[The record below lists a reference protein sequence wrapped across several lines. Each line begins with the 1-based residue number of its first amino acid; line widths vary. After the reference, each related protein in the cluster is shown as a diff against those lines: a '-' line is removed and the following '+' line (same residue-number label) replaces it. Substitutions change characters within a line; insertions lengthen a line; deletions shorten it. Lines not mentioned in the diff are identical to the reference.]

1 MKDRSCY
8 RHPWR
13 GLLVLCLCL
22 AVLPAWGQEITLTGL
37 YKIKEPEGRLLQPTK
52 DASALA
58 IRRGKQPVATVPGMA
73 LHSGDELETG
83 PSTAAQITLS
93 SGHQIIMMPG
103 TRLSLGRLY
112 LYIGEVLV
120 RARGIF
126 HIETS
131 FMTAG
136 VEGTEFLLRARDS
149 GNRVEVIVTEGAVTC
164 RSNAGIWAPVRVAAA
179 EQLQAQAP
187 QAAPAPGG
195 MEDGAVLF
203 RGPGNSE
210 VRKGPAR
217 GSELARI
224 QMIGRAVDASRR

>member
-1 MKDRSCY
+1 MRNRHSCW
-8 RHPWR
+8 HPWR
-13 GLLVLCLCL
+13 GLLALCLYFS
-22 AVLPAWGQEITLTGL
+22 VLPAWGHEVTLTGL
-37 YKIKEPEGRLLQPTK
+37 YKIKEPEGRLLQPTR
-52 DASALA
+52 DASAVV
-58 IRRGKQPVATVPGMA
+58 IRRGEQRVATVPGMA
-73 LHSGDELETG
+73 LRSGDELETG
-83 PSTAAQITLS
+83 PTTAAQITLS
-93 SGHQIIMMPG
+93 PGHQIIMMPG

-112 LYIGEVLV
+112 LYIGEILV

-136 VEGTEFLLRARDS
+136 VEGTEFLMRAGDS
-149 GNRVEVIVTEGAVTC
+149 GNRIEVIVTEGAVTC

-179 EQLQAQAP
+179 EQLQAQSA
-187 QAAPAPGG
+187 QAAPDPGDLA
-195 MEDGAVLF
+195 DGAILF

-224 QMIGRAVDASRR
+224 QMIGRAVDTTRR